1 MKNKFISGTE
11 GYASQAPFLL
21 EQYEKLSFEE
31 SYSTAIIYFPS
42 EPCKILDIGSGTGR
56 DAAWFDAKGHEVVA
70 AEPTKEL
77 REGAIQLHPSPT
89 IRWLDDSLPDLEKI
103 RNLNEPFDFILMNAV
118 WMHLDK
124 NQRDTAMRSI
134 ATLLKRRSRL
144 FISLRHGPV
153 PKGRRMF
160 AVSAEETIELA
171 SRYKLMPIYNK
182 RVESILP
189 SNKATGVEWTKLIF
203 ERQA

>member
-1 MKNKFISGTE
+1 MKNNIISGTE

-31 SYSTAIIYFPS
+31 SYATAMSHFPS

-56 DAAWFDAKGHEVVA
+56 DAAWFDDKGHEVVA
-70 AEPTKEL
+70 AEPTKEM
-77 REGAIQLHPSPT
+77 REGAMRLHPSPT
-89 IRWLDDSLPDLEKI
+89 IRWLDDSLPGLEKV
-103 RNLNEPFDFILMNAV
+103 RNLNEQFDFIFMNAV

-124 NQRDTAMRSI
+124 DQRDIAMHCL
-134 ATLLKRRSRL
+134 AVLLKKGTRM

-153 PKGRRMF
+153 PKSRRMF

-171 SRYKLMPIYNK
+171 SRYKLVTLYNE
-182 RVESILP
+182 RTGSILP
-189 SNKATGVEWTKLIF
+189 GNKAAGVNWTKLIF
-203 ERQA
+203 EHQT

>member
-1 MKNKFISGTE
+1 MKNNAVSGTE

-31 SYSTAIIYFPS
+31 SYAAAITCFPRTPS
-42 EPCKILDIGSGTGR
+42 RILDIGSGTGR
-56 DAAWFDAKGHEVVA
+56 DAAWFDKRGHDVIA
-70 AEPTKEL
+70 AEPTKEM
-77 REGAIQLHPSPT
+77 REGAIRLHPSPD

-103 RNLNEPFDFILMNAV
+103 RSLNEQFDFILINAV

-124 NQRDTAMRSI
+124 DQRDTAMKHVS
-134 ATLLKRRSRL
+134 ALLNQDARF

-160 AVSAEETIELA
+160 AVSADETMELA
-171 SRYKLMPIYNK
+171 SSFKLVPIYNE
-182 RVESILP
+182 RTESLLP
-189 SNKATGVEWTKLIF
+189 NNKAMGVRWTKLIF